1 MRERDHSQVPVFAKK
16 DFRGLLTGNTIVRW
30 LGSLTDAQC
39 ADVAATTVGEVLNS
53 SEPPDNFIFIGK
65 NAAIVEAEDMLLKGI
80 QDRREIDAL
89 LITENGS
96 MNEPLLGIMTTWDIA
111 TSGELTR
118 PGY

>member
-1 MRERDHSQVPVFAKK
+1 
-16 DFRGLLTGNTIVRW
+16 
-30 LGSLTDAQC
+30 
-39 ADVAATTVGEVLNS
+39 VAATTVGEVLNS